1 MYYTVNDHF
10 QTKDQKKNFHW
21 KNLRSINRPLI
32 LLLTMMSTELVTSC
46 PKPSTTFRNNSRV
59 LDIINLE
66 IIQLLSKSNKHP
78 CLMMKSVLA
87 SHVQDFICWKI
98 LQHFA
103 IQLHCSIVTPACGL
117 TALLEAKNSSYWC
130 KMIQG
135 TNKTTQM
142 SVVGALLEAERA
154 NREKCLKKHNTWP
167 LLWSDD
173 QHRTASLIMVV
184 NCAIGKM
191 MKSFFFSLFF
201 FWPSDSSSFFSRQ
214 RPSCFH

>member
-1 MYYTVNDHF
+1 
-10 QTKDQKKNFHW
+10 
-21 KNLRSINRPLI
+21 
-32 LLLTMMSTELVTSC
+32 
-46 PKPSTTFRNNSRV
+46 
-59 LDIINLE
+59 
-66 IIQLLSKSNKHP
+66 
-78 CLMMKSVLA
+78 
-87 SHVQDFICWKI
+87 
-98 LQHFA
+98 
-103 IQLHCSIVTPACGL
+103 
-117 TALLEAKNSSYWC
+117 
-130 KMIQG
+130 MIQG

-201 FWPSDSSSFFSRQ
+201 FFGLLTLPPSSAVRDRHAFISLIKSGGKF
-214 RPSCFH
+214 